1 MLKAVHHDGV
11 IVGNVG
17 RLQDVVAD
25 ALEADLPLAEV
36 VEFGKPFDE
45 VRLKELKI
53 RPLVFLT
60 YFIKVADA
68 GCQAP
73 INRAQHV

>member
-17 RLQDVVAD
+17 RLQDVVDD

-45 VRLKELKI
+45 VRLKEI
-53 RPLVFLT
+53 IINRLVFQL
-60 YFIKVADA
+60 FHLAFSS
-68 GCQAP
+68 
-73 INRAQHV
+73 RLH

>member
-17 RLQDVVAD
+17 RLQDVVDD

-36 VEFGKPFDE
+36 VEFRKLFDE
-45 VRLKELKI
+45 VRLKEKE
-53 RPLVFLT
+53 
-60 YFIKVADA
+60 K
-68 GCQAP
+68 
-73 INRAQHV
+73 